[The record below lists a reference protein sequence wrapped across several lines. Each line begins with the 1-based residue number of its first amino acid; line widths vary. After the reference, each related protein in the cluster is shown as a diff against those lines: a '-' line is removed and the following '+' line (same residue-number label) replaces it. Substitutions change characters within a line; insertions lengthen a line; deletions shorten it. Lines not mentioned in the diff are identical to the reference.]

1 MTTAPVFSN
10 PTRAATVLQSPTKA
24 PPESVRASHFSFR
37 EPALL
42 FSRVRL
48 FPGYLLLEGWH
59 WRGHYRQQVALEDIL
74 QVDVTST
81 GRLLIWLTTGETLRL
96 RLDDAI
102 AWRRAIKPY
111 LEEWNMQKP
120 S

>member
-1 MTTAPVFSN
+1 LTAAHVFSN
-10 PTRAATVLQSPTKA
+10 PTRAATVPQSPTKA
-24 PPESVRASHFSFR
+24 PPEAVCASYFSFR

-42 FSRVRL
+42 FARVRL
-48 FPGYLLLEGWH
+48 FPRYLLLEGWH
-59 WRGHYRQQVALEDIL
+59 WRGRYRQHVALEDIL